1 MKIKNESIVIRN
13 GKKKIELT
21 NLILD
26 AYLNQFADSQISTAK
41 AVLTK
46 NRKFLNYCLLKFDT
60 PLTDYDETSRIPNE
74 QFSICLMDG
83 ANVNQVGNE
92 KKVTIQYDYVFNVSS
107 SLWDY
112 ENKDSGMNLSQFYNK
127 KITAIGFNV
136 WWTPTIQDEFE
147 PVCAILDVSDYNIY
161 LQENQEFSITRK
173 DVIETDIEFYSPSD
187 KIKYPVHIA
196 PKNIENLYLP
206 PLAMWKYW
214 DDVAYPI
221 LYSIGFS
228 NEKDKILEE
237 HIIANDEMYCR
248 ADTNKLYINNVNIL
262 ESVPRIFLPHFL
274 SFTPQRSAYKYI
286 VLKYKI
292 YQQLFDNSGE
302 DITSTMVDSG
312 YYYHCIMPITE
323 YGKKSIVISYERR
336 N

>member
-1 MKIKNESIVIRN
+1 MKIKNELIVIRN

-26 AYLNQFADSQISTAK
+26 VYLNQFADSQISTEK
-41 AVLTK
+41 AILTK
-46 NRKFLNYCLLKFDT
+46 NQKFLNYCLLKFDT
-60 PLTDYDETSRIPNE
+60 PLASYDETSRISND

-92 KKVTIQYDYVFNVSS
+92 KKVTIQYDYVFNVSGF
-107 SLWDY
+107 LY
-112 ENKDSGMNLSQFYNK
+112 EYAEHDAGMNLSKYYGR

-136 WWTPTIQDEFE
+136 WWEPTTQGEFV
-147 PVCAILDVSDYNIY
+147 PVCAVLDVSDYNIY
-161 LQENQEFSITRK
+161 LQESQEFSVTRK
-173 DVIETDIEFYSPSD
+173 DVIETDIEFYSPTD

-196 PKNIENLYLP
+196 PKNIDNLYLP
-206 PLAMWKYW
+206 ALGMWKYW
-214 DDVAYPI
+214 ADVAYPI

-237 HIIANDEMYCR
+237 HIIANDEIYCKS
-248 ADTNKLYINNVNIL
+248 DTNKLYINNINIL

-274 SFTPQRSAYKYI
+274 SFTPQRSSYKYI

-292 YQQLFDNSGE
+292 FQQLLDDSG
-302 DITSTMVDSG
+302 DSVTSTMVDSG
-312 YYYHCIMPITE
+312 YYYHCIMPITK